1 MGTRGGHEQE
11 WLKLSEKQRAAWLG
25 FLRAHSDI
33 VKDLDAELHGT
44 HQLPLSSFD
53 VLVQLSLSRDGRL
66 RMSQCAERA
75 LLSRSGLTRLVE
87 RLERQGFVVRERDA
101 TDARAIYARITR
113 RGLEKLA
120 VATPTHLDGVRRR
133 FLDKLSEDQM
143 RQLIGIWGQLLD
155 EP

>member
-1 MGTRGGHEQE
+1 MGTRGGHEHE
-11 WLKLSEKQRAAWLG
+11 WFALSEVQRSAWVG

-33 VKDLDAELHGT
+33 VKALDAELQAV

-87 RLERQGFVVRERDA
+87 RLERQGFVERERGA

-113 RGLEKLA
+113 RGLEKLGE
-120 VATPTHLDGVRRR
+120 ATPTHLEGVRRR
-133 FLDKLSEDQM
+133 FLDRLSDDQM
-143 RQLIGIWGQLLD
+143 RQLIGVWGQLLGK
-155 EP
+155 P